1 MGGATPVY
9 NGKII
14 LEVPVDFPLNT
25 TFVSRCLKVGK
36 IRLVSTGQIYSTL
49 PKSCL

>member
-9 NGKII
+9 GEKII

-36 IRLVSTGQIYSTL
+36 ALIPRFNFH
-49 PKSCL
+49 K

>member
-9 NGKII
+9 SEKII

-25 TFVSRCLKVGK
+25 TFVSRRLKVGK
-36 IRLVSTGQIYSTL
+36 ALI
-49 PKSCL
+49 P